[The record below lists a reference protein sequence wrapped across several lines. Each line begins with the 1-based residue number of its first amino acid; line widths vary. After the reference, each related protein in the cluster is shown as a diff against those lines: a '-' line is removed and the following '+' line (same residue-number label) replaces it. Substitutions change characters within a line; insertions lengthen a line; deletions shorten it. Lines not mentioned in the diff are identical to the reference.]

1 MTPLAVTPISRSS
14 ENFEEVSEIIFI
26 SDFEVCPISYHRSS
40 KSFPKTTNTMS
51 TSGLGLR
58 NLNEIAFRFSVG
70 IDQRR
75 WQLSESNSGFRVN
88 LISGFFFRFLPLGV
102 RLFFSFLLR
111 PKKASWA
118 VTQPLRLLQ
127 SWVTSACW
135 SSEKLLQKFQQL
147 WQSPRQPLSPILC
160 CVKQTDLWTWSACHF
175 NS

>member
-75 WQLSESNSGFRVN
+75 WQLSESNSVDKIISYRRLGGYFFLSYCGRRRLRGQWHN
-88 LISGFFFRFLPLGV
+88 LLGCYSLEWHRLADPQKNCYKSSSSSGN
-102 RLFFSFLLR
+102 RLDNLFPRSCVV
-111 PKKASWA
+111 SC
-118 VTQPLRLLQ
+118 RLICEHE
-127 SWVTSACW
+127 VHA
-135 SSEKLLQKFQQL
+135 
-147 WQSPRQPLSPILC
+147 ILI
-160 CVKQTDLWTWSACHF
+160 L
-175 NS
+175 N